1 MTKFYKYKCGRCGTI
16 FVADTT
22 RHRMENCPKCGVDG
36 PAIDLEEHY
45 CRLILDKDG
54 NQCEMVEKFDP
65 PWFDDEE
72 EYHKVFLEWLNDSE
86 GTYDLT
92 KIEQTLLVRKLSKRR
107 NDEEKE

>member
-22 RHRMENCPKCGVDG
+22 RHRMENCPKCGPDG

-45 CRLILDKDG
+45 CRIIVDKDG
-54 NQCEMVEKFDP
+54 NQMEMVEKFDP

-72 EYHKVFLEWLNDSE
+72 EYHKVFLEWLNDSSE
-86 GTYDLT
+86 NFELEKVE
-92 KIEQTLLVRKLSKRR
+92 KILFIKKLKAQK
-107 NDEEKE
+107 NDEEEE